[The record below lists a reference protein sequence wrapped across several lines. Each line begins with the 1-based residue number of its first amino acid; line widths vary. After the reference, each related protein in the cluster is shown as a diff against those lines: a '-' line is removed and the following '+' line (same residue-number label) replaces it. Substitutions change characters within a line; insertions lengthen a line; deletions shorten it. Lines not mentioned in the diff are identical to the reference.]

1 MYRDRT
7 GCLHTSTQVLPL
19 GGYDDP
25 KVLPT
30 QRYQDLSLISNNR
43 SWWQL
48 REQRTQDKE
57 KAHVNKQSARGVGD
71 GRLSCLHPGS
81 DFGSSFH
88 YNLFVERVTEHV
100 KLKPWAVQLSAGFSR
115 ERVLAA
121 YAVIATRYAA
131 LFADK
136 DTTIVSSV
144 FRSRGTEAFYQ
155 VRVGT
160 DTFESANDLCAEI
173 RRARGACMVLRNKLN
188 QDNMDDSYAS
198 AIHNVTQF

>member
-1 MYRDRT
+1 MHRDM
-7 GCLHTSTQVLPL
+7 
-19 GGYDDP
+19 
-25 KVLPT
+25 
-30 QRYQDLSLISNNR
+30 
-43 SWWQL
+43 
-48 REQRTQDKE
+48 
-57 KAHVNKQSARGVGD
+57 
-71 GRLSCLHPGS
+71 
-81 DFGSSFH
+81 
-88 YNLFVERVTEHV
+88 NLFIAKLTERV
-100 KLKPWAVQLSAGFSR
+100 KLTADSTWGIQLSAGFSR

-121 YAVIATRYAA
+121 YAVIATRHAT
-131 LFADK
+131 LLTDK